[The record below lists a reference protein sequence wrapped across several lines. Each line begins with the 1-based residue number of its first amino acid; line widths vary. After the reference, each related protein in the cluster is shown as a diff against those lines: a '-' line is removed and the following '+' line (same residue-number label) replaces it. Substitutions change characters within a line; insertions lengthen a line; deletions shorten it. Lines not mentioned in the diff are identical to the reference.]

1 MYQDLQFAIDQL
13 VEIAMRALSP
23 AVNDTFTALACID
36 WLGDGLTR
44 LTVIDVRGGVHRDEQ
59 GTVRLLEPPLQYERL
74 VNRAYDQI
82 RQAGRGL
89 PAVGIRQLDTLT
101 KIAERASTDEQRS
114 VLSRQALMLLRQG
127 TDPAAVPE
135 ENDRLDLQRRYES
148 FEATLANRGRR
159 AGRPAGVDR
168 RPGDGNGPPV
178 APTGTVTARR
188 PVRRRSSRSQP

>member
-13 VEIAMRALSP
+13 VEIAIRALSP
-23 AVNDTFTALACID
+23 AVNDTFTALACVD

-44 LTVIDVRGGVHRDEQ
+44 LTVIDLRDGVHRDDD
-59 GTVRLLEPPLQYERL
+59 GAVRLLEPPLEYERL

-101 KIAERASTDEQRS
+101 KVAARTSTDEQRR
-114 VLSRQALMLLRQG
+114 VLRRQALMLLRLG

-135 ENDRLDLQRRYES
+135 ENDRADVQRRYDA
-148 FEATLANRGRR
+148 FEAALGRR
-159 AGRPAGVDR
+159 AAVPAA
-168 RPGDGNGPPV
+168 
-178 APTGTVTARR
+178 APAPATTAR
-188 PVRRRSSRSQP
+188 